1 MPRVYVSVGSNLEP
15 ERHVRAAVRALRER
29 FGALAL
35 SPVYASAPV
44 GFAGPEFLNLVVS
57 YDSEE
62 PPESIADALRSIE
75 DAAGR
80 RRDGP
85 RFSDRTLDLDLI
97 LYGDRV
103 QEGPGLRLP
112 RPEVLEH
119 AHVLGPLAD
128 LAAGEVHP
136 RLGQTYGAIWAR
148 FDRTGQALRPAPLDL
163 AAEAGEPAAWQSR

>member
-29 FGALAL
+29 FGRVEV

-44 GFAGPEFLNLVVS
+44 GFDGPEFLNLVIGF
-57 YDSEE
+57 DSAES
-62 PPESIADALRSIE
+62 PEAVAQALRTVE

-128 LAAGEVHP
+128 LAANEVHP
-136 RLGQTYGAIWAR
+136 RIGRTYGAIWAD
-148 FDRTGQALRPAPLDL
+148 FDRAGQELRRIPLDL
-163 AAEAGEPAAWQSR
+163 AADAGEQAWRSR

>member
-1 MPRVYVSVGSNLEP
+1 MPRVYVSIGSNLDP

-29 FGALAL
+29 FGPLAV

-44 GFAGPEFLNLVVS
+44 GFEGPEFLNLVVGF
-57 YDSEE
+57 DSEA
-62 PPESIADALRSIE
+62 PPEAVADTLRSIE

-103 QEGPGLRLP
+103 QEAPRLRLP

-119 AHVLGPLAD
+119 AHVLGPLTD
-128 LAAGEVHP
+128 LAADDVHP
-136 RLGQTYGAIWAR
+136 TLRRTFAEIWAG
-148 FDRTGQALRPAPLDL
+148 FEPAGQALRKVPLDL
-163 AAEAGEPAAWQSR
+163 AADAVEPAGRGR

>member
-97 LYGDRV
+97 LYG
-103 QEGPGLRLP
+103 RLP

>member
-29 FGALAL
+29 FGALAA

-44 GFAGPEFLNLVVS
+44 GFSGPEFLNLVVS
-57 YDSEE
+57 FESGE
-62 PPESIADALRSIE
+62 PPESIAEALRSIE
-75 DAAGR
+75 DTAGR

-97 LYGDRV
+97 LYGDRI

-112 RPEVLEH
+112 RTEVLEH

-128 LAAGEVHP
+128 LAPGEVHP
-136 RLGQTYGAIWAR
+136 RVGETYGAIWAR
-148 FDRTGQALRPAPLDL
+148 FDRAAQTLRAVPLDL
-163 AAEAGEPAAWQSR
+163 AADAGGPAWPSS